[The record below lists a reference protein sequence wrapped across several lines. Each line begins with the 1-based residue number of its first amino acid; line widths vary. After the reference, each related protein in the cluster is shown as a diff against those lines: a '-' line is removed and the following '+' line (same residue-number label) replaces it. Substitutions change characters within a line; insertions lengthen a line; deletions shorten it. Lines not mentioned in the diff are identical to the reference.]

1 MEDIRKGR
9 TAAGG
14 IFGSLDVLDVTTG
27 GPFVAPFKA
36 DYAYGAHT
44 RATLLTTDQQE
55 YALRFEGV
63 SKANNQ
69 RVLYEFWRAKF
80 SPADKMSLISDDP
93 AAPKVTVSLLADS
106 SKAVDSEFGQFG
118 RITYFGAPA

>member
-1 MEDIRKGR
+1 MTLDRGLASSVVIKDSTPGTPKTLAPGVNYQLRD
-9 TAAGG
+9 GG

-63 SKANNQ
+63 YGTAS
-69 RVLYEFWRAKF
+69 
-80 SPADKMSLISDDP
+80 
-93 AAPKVTVSLLADS
+93 
-106 SKAVDSEFGQFG
+106 
-118 RITYFGAPA
+118 